1 MFDRMFDESLWV
13 VLTLMAVLMQ
23 SVRTAGQKY
32 LTSDLSAIGA
42 TMVRFLFGLPFA
54 AIMLI
59 AVLKITGATIPVL
72 HLRFLTF
79 TLITG
84 LLQIIATA
92 LLVHLFS
99 LRNFAVGTAFVRTE
113 AFLTAIVGSLIFGE
127 FISSIGWLSI
137 IISVIGVLALT
148 IGGNQA
154 QGRTGLAILADR
166 PAAIGLL
173 SGLAFA
179 FCSLCLR
186 EASLSLDADWMTS
199 AFVTLVTMI
208 TMQIVILGVWML
220 FHHRDQFTGMRR
232 RWPVCV
238 FVGATS
244 ALGSAGW
251 FTAMTL
257 ERASYVKALGQIEFL
272 FALIISGSFF
282 REKTS
287 KVELIGMMC
296 VGFGVVLLVLYG

>member
-1 MFDRMFDESLWV
+1 MFDESLWV
-13 VLTLMAVLMQ
+13 WLTLMAVLMQ

-32 LTSDLSAIGA
+32 LTSDLNAIGA

-54 AIMLI
+54 AIMLVL
-59 AVLKITGATIPVL
+59 VLKFTGATIPVL

-79 TLITG
+79 ALITG
-84 LLQIIATA
+84 VLQIIATA

-113 AFLTAIVGSLIFGE
+113 AFLTAIVGTLFFGE
-127 FISSIGWLSI
+127 IITSMGWLSI
-137 IISVIGVLALT
+137 VISVVGVIALT
-148 IGGNQA
+148 VGGNRN

-186 EASLSLDADWMTS
+186 EASLSLNADWMTS

-208 TMQIVILGVWML
+208 TMQTVILGVWML
-220 FHHRDQFTGMRR
+220 FKDRDQFAGMRL
-232 RWPVCV
+232 RWPVCI

-282 REKTS
+282 RESTS
-287 KVELIGMMC
+287 RLELLGMVC
-296 VGFGVVLLVLYG
+296 VGFGVVLLVMFG